1 MQLAMLIMP
10 INTLVGC
17 LTVLVIAIGIWRDHA
32 NYLVQNLVNQGLLLL
47 GCWMVILALFAQS
60 RAYALEGLVNFLPF
74 FIVFI
79 AHSRLIQTPQQL
91 RRMAWIWIIPS
102 FVIVLLGLGQ
112 LYSKWYFHWKFLA
125 IDGSDGI
132 LLDWTLAKGGEPI
145 GRMSSLFYYATVL
158 ASYFT
163 TTFTLSLGLLI
174 EQLAIPPK
182 RIPVKRLGKSILIR
196 LILMTL
202 TGLNLVGLFLTNSR
216 NAWGLAIVI
225 CLAFA
230 TYRGWRWMVALAS
243 WLIIAV
249 LESAYGPVPLRD
261 WARAI
266 VPRMI
271 WARINDDLFLNRP
284 IASLRTTQWQFAWRM
299 IQERPLTGWG
309 LRNFTPLYQAKMNY
323 FIGHPHNLPLMLSAE
338 IGVPAALIFYV
349 LIGWVLYG
357 VVQWLR
363 QNHAGQF
370 FTSGDRTIVFT
381 YLIAFLACTL
391 FSLFDVTFFEV
402 RINTMQWLLLAAIW
416 GVVLNTP
423 ALVVTQSAVTQ
434 SAADLPPIGTADE
447 GVMAEDFR
455 PN

>member
-17 LTVLVIAIGIWRDHA
+17 LTVLVIAIGIWQDYA
-32 NYLVQNLVNQGLLLL
+32 NHLVQNLVNQGLLLL
-47 GCWMVILALFAQS
+47 GCWMIILALFAHS
-60 RAYALEGLVNFLPF
+60 RAYGLSGLVNFLPF

-102 FVIVLLGLGQ
+102 FIIVVLGLGQ

-125 IDGSDGI
+125 INGSDGI
-132 LLDWTLAKGGEPI
+132 LLDWTLAKGGEPA

-174 EQLAIPPK
+174 EQLAIPT
-182 RIPVKRLGKSILIR
+182 RRLGKSNLTR
-196 LILMTL
+196 LILITL

-216 NAWGLAIVI
+216 NAWGLAIVVGM
-225 CLAFA
+225 AFA
-230 TYRGWRWMVALAS
+230 AYRGWRWIVALAS
-243 WLIIAV
+243 WLMIAV

-261 WARAI
+261 WARTI

-284 IASLRTTQWQFAWRM
+284 IASLRITQWQFAWQM
-299 IQERPLTGWG
+299 IEHRPLTGWG

-338 IGVPAALIFYV
+338 IGVPATLIFYV

-363 QNHAGQF
+363 ANHAGQY

-381 YLIAFLACTL
+381 YFMAFIACTL

-423 ALVVTQSAVTQ
+423 TPSATQPSASPPSAVQ
-434 SAADLPPIGTADE
+434 PAAASPPIDPDEAGTVDE
-447 GVMAEDFR
+447 DYR
-455 PN
+455 